1 MSVVGSIR
9 VGGRLIAAVA
19 AVALAGLGPLGP
31 AVASVPPG
39 TSLWSKDYPDPGSGE
54 NGAGLSVAVSPAGD
68 AIYVT
73 GSVWTSSTDS
83 AYATVR
89 YDAATGA
96 RQWVSRYQVQSTF
109 SNAHAVAVSPD
120 GATVFVTG
128 ASTGTHTGLD
138 YATIG
143 YNAATGEQLW
153 VSRYN
158 GRASQSD
165 GAAALAVS
173 PTGRTVFV
181 TGGSQGRT
189 SASDYATI
197 AYNASTGKQ
206 LWVRRYNGRA
216 NASDAAASLALS
228 RDGRRL
234 YVTGGS
240 RGRTSK
246 ADYATVAY
254 NTATGRQLWVSRYNG
269 HANGAEAGRSVA
281 VSPDGSRVFV
291 TGASQ
296 GMTSNYD
303 YATVAYN
310 AATGAPL
317 WTKRY
322 NGPANGSDKAA
333 AAAVRPD
340 GGTVYVTG
348 TCSGSRS
355 DLATIAYRAATGSA
369 IWVRRYGGALDDL
382 ANSLAVSPDGSSVFV
397 AGSTTTHA
405 DGGDTDEFDL
415 VVAYQA
421 AMGVQRWVNVGPPG
435 SLDRAEAVAVSPDS
449 STVYATGV
457 DTHFPR
463 LAFITTAI
471 RS

>member
-1 MSVVGSIR
+1 
-9 VGGRLIAAVA
+9 
-19 AVALAGLGPLGP
+19 
-31 AVASVPPG
+31 
-39 TSLWSKDYPDPGSGE
+39 
-54 NGAGLSVAVSPAGD
+54 
-68 AIYVT
+68 
-73 GSVWTSSTDS
+73 
-83 AYATVR
+83 
-89 YDAATGA
+89 
-96 RQWVSRYQVQSTF
+96 VQSTF

-128 ASTGTHTGLD
+128 VSTGTHTGLD
-138 YATIG
+138 YATIA
-143 YNAATGEQLW
+143 YSAATGEQLW

-158 GRASQSD
+158 GPASQSD

-189 SASDYATI
+189 SASDYATV

-216 NASDAAASLALS
+216 NAWDAAASLALS

-254 NTATGRQLWVSRYNG
+254 VAATGRQFWVSRYNG

-296 GMTSNYD
+296 GRTSDYD
-303 YATVAYN
+303 YATVGYN

-333 AAAVRPD
+333 AATVSPD
-340 GGTVYVTG
+340 GGIVYVTG
-348 TCSGSRS
+348 TSSGGRS
-355 DLATIAYRAATGSA
+355 DLATIAYRAATGVAS
-369 IWVRRYGGALDDL
+369 WVRRYGGRLDDL
-382 ANSLAVSPDGSSVFV
+382 ANSLAVSPDGTSVFV
-397 AGSTTTHA
+397 AGLTTIHA
-405 DGGDTDEFDL
+405 DSGDTDEFDL

-421 AMGVQRWVNVGPPG
+421 ATGVQRWVNVGPQG

-457 DTHFPR
+457 ATRVSQPQF
-463 LAFITTAI
+463 LTTAI